1 MPFAGEIAV
10 DGVQAVINT
19 DSTPRAI
26 RTSSAS
32 AISIV
37 DTSLPF
43 VAFDANPPDLLV

>member
-19 DSTPRAI
+19 YSTPRAI
-26 RTSSAS
+26 RASSAS
-32 AISIV
+32 VVSIV

-43 VAFDANPPDLLV
+43 VTFDADPPDLLV